1 MQRLSVKLQ
10 LASRERSF
18 DELYLHSRIN
28 RTEWRS
34 VCSVRGRDVLYSSKL
49 DMQRLSIKLQLAC
62 GEQSFDEL
70 HLQRRMDGTT
80 TRMDN
85 HIRDVLWWLP
95 VPAVNRHIFW
105 YNLRRDVKL
114 CSVCRLQVAHRF
126 QWFDQSI
133 VLVIQHATELRLCHH
148 KSMHIIILVCGAG
161 CKTVRHSDSEHYL
174 YVKYRIHAV
183 GVFF

>member
-1 MQRLSVKLQ
+1 MHELRGRDVFYSCRGLNMQRLSVKLQ
-10 LASRERSF
+10 LA
-18 DELYLHSRIN
+18 
-28 RTEWRS
+28 
-34 VCSVRGRDVLYSSKL
+34 
-49 DMQRLSIKLQLAC
+49 C
-62 GEQSFDEL
+62 GERSFDEL

-80 TRMDN
+80 T